1 MSSIPADQAFTSG
14 FCSCNGKLH
23 CHVDDAVPGFDGD
36 HHRPVFDFTNGFHD
50 SANAMA
56 TSVATGALK
65 PKVAV
70 LIAGALAIY
79 ASPSAPRSTA

>member
-1 MSSIPADQAFTSG
+1 MSTTLFLVSMVIITALF
-14 FCSCNGKLH
+14 
-23 CHVDDAVPGFDGD
+23 
-36 HHRPVFDFTNGFHD
+36 FDFTNGFHD

-70 LIAGALAIY
+70 L
-79 ASPSAPRSTA
+79 SPPC